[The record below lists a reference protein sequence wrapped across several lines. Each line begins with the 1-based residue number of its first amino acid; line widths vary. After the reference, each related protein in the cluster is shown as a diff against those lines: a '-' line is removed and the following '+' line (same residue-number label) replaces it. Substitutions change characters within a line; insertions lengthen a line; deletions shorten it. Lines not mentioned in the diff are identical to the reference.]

1 MIYQSG
7 YLTIKG
13 YDKRFKMYSLGFP
26 NQEVKEGFLKYLLP
40 HYANVSETDT
50 AFNIQKFVNE
60 VEQGDYDSF
69 LSRLQTFF
77 CNIPYELV
85 TDLEKHY
92 QNVLFIVSSLMGF
105 YVDTEFHTHHRR
117 VDLILKTSGY
127 IYIMEFKLDG
137 TVEEAILQIEEK
149 GYAEPFAHDP
159 RKLIKLAVNFSS
171 ETRNIADWKVV

>member
-1 MIYQSG
+1 M
-7 YLTIKG
+7 
-13 YDKRFKMYSLGFP
+13 
-26 NQEVKEGFLKYLLP
+26 
-40 HYANVSETDT
+40 
-50 AFNIQKFVNE
+50 
-60 VEQGDYDSF
+60 
-69 LSRLQTFF
+69 
-77 CNIPYELV
+77 

-105 YVDTEFHTHHRR
+105 YVDAEFHTNRGR

-137 TVEEAILQIEEK
+137 TVEEAIRQIEEK

-171 ETRNIADWKVV
+171 ETRNIAEWEVV